1 MICGNCCRYI
11 KLKCLFYFQ
20 IITSNTICKKK
31 EQMINTCTVPTG
43 KCNNYVIDSEEDYGH
58 YYDTEFDR
66 FNDEKPI
73 PQELDASYDDAYE
86 EYLDRYED
94 AMNYEDFQL
103 NLMYQ
108 RKDSIF
114 TKIMEKGVIIYIVQY
129 IFNLC
134 NFNN

>member
-1 MICGNCCRYI
+1 MICGNCCRFI

-20 IITSNTICKKK
+20 IITSNNIYKKK
-31 EQMINTCTVPTG
+31 EQMIHNCTLPRNTYNTS
-43 KCNNYVIDSEEDYGH
+43 VIDSEEDYGH
-58 YYDTEFDR
+58 YYDTEYDR
-66 FNDEKPI
+66 FNDQI
-73 PQELDASYDDAYE
+73 PLTQELDTYDDAYE
-86 EYLDRYED
+86 EYLDRYEN